1 MNEQNSK
8 TAATETTRTW
18 VNGPVISQ
26 YARYRM
32 SLIASIATFEGDL
45 MAHGARLR
53 AGVPVAAFAQS
64 LADQADITASQ
75 IKSLECTGGITSE
88 FVYELVTSVIRLA
101 VEYLSCGGEEL
112 KKLALPPFKE
122 CQAQAIV
129 VRDSSPALESR
140 CCNTFRVLVEGVAK
154 YYSSKNGEYEALED
168 RKIGVSHDLYGALE
182 LYRTAFENG
191 IWDEGDE
198 ASAKEFR
205 KRAELEF
212 SPDVLVIWD
221 GYHRVVYM
229 GEVSGR
235 HSYPSQ
241 TDEAWCGNEGVARA
255 VAAYG
260 LAHD

>member
-45 MAHGARLR
+45 LAHGARLR
-53 AGVPVAAFAQS
+53 AGLPVATFIQS
-64 LADQADITASQ
+64 LAERADITASQ
-75 IKSLECTGGITSE
+75 VRSLECTGGITSE
-88 FVYELVTSVIRLA
+88 FVYDLVTSVIALA
-101 VEYLSCGGEEL
+101 VKYLSCGGEEL

-129 VRDSSPALESR
+129 ARDSSQALESR
-140 CCNTFRVLVEGVAK
+140 CCSTFRVLVEGVAK
-154 YYSSKNGEYEALED
+154 YYSRKHGEYEALED
-168 RKIGVSHDLYGALE
+168 RIVGESHDLYGALA
-182 LYRTAFENG
+182 LYRTAFKNG
-191 IWDEGDE
+191 VWDEGNE
-198 ASAKEFR
+198 APAREFR

-212 SPDVLVIWD
+212 SPDVLVIRD

-235 HSYPSQ
+235 HSYPYQ
-241 TDEAWCGNEGVARA
+241 TDEAWRGNEGVARA

-260 LAHD
+260 LAHG